1 MYTIINKR
9 RMSVTLCRYGGI
21 IQSILVPD
29 RNGALGEVVLGLDS
43 EEDYLCDSAYLGA
56 TIGRYANRIGGAAF
70 KLDGNT
76 YLLTKNEGDNCLHGG
91 NGFHKRYWD
100 MRETENGAVLSIE
113 SPDGDEGFPGNLKV
127 SLEVTLTDENKLVL
141 DYAAEADADTVL
153 SLTNHSYFNLACQ
166 GDVLSHEL
174 RLDADAYLPTDSK
187 LIPTGEIRPVE
198 GTKYDFRKRRPIG
211 EGFYDTCF
219 ILNPGGGVKAEVYEP
234 SSGRGLRVYTDMPA
248 LQLYCSAWLGGAKG
262 RGGRTYKPYEGL
274 CLETQLYPDAPNKPN
289 FPTAV
294 LKAGEAYRHRTVYQ
308 FFAE

>member
-198 GTKYDFRKRRPIG
+198 GTKYDFRKRRPIKK
-211 EGFYDTCF
+211 ECKADCF
-219 ILNPGGGVKAEVYEP
+219 LH
-234 SSGRGLRVYTDMPA
+234 L
-248 LQLYCSAWLGGAKG
+248 
-262 RGGRTYKPYEGL
+262 
-274 CLETQLYPDAPNKPN
+274 
-289 FPTAV
+289 
-294 LKAGEAYRHRTVYQ
+294 
-308 FFAE
+308 